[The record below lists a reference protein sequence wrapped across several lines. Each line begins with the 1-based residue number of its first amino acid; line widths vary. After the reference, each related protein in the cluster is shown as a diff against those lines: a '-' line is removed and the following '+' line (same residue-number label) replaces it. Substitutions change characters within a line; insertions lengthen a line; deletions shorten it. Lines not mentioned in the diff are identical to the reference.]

1 MKKLFFAAAAVFAF
15 GMTNAQEARF
25 GAKGAVNFATITGQ
39 DGAKNKVGFAIGG
52 FAEIKVSDKFAVQ
65 PELMY
70 SIQGAK
76 SEGGSLELNYIN
88 IPVMGKFM
96 VTEEISLQAGPQLGI
111 LMSATA
117 KSDAGG
123 SNDFKDQTKGID
135 FGLNFGA
142 GYNIGEDMMIDLRY
156 NLGLSQIEKEL
167 ASGQTA
173 SKNAVIQ
180 LGFGYKF

>member
-15 GMTNAQEARF
+15 GMTNAQETRF
-25 GAKGAVNFATITGQ
+25 GAKGALNFATITNSE
-39 DGAKNKVGFAIGG
+39 GAKNKVGFAIGG
-52 FAEIKVSDKFAVQ
+52 FAEIGVSDKFKVQ

-76 SEGGSLELNYIN
+76 FEGGSFDLNYIN

-96 VTEEISLQAGPQLGI
+96 VTEEISLQAGPQIGI

-123 SNDFKDQTKGID
+123 STDVKEFTKGID

-167 ASGQTA
+167 APNQTA

>member
-1 MKKLFFAAAAVFAF
+1 MKKIIFAAAAVFAF

-25 GAKGAVNFATITGQ
+25 GAKGALNFATITNSE
-39 DGAKNKVGFAIGG
+39 GAKNKVGFAIGG

-70 SIQGAK
+70 SLQGAK
-76 SEGGSLELNYIN
+76 YDGGSAELNYIN
-88 IPVMGKFM
+88 IPVMAKYF

-117 KSDAGG
+117 KSDGGG
-123 SNDFKDQTKGID
+123 SSDFKDQTKAID